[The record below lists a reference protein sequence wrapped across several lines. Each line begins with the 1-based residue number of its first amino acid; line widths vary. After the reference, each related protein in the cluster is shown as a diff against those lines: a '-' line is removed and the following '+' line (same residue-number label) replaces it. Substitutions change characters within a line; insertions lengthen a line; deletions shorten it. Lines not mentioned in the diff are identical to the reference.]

1 MNRTESDFLLSQVFL
16 HPEKRQVTCVM
27 VKFEE
32 KREWVGGQANTSIQ
46 YMVFENQ
53 RTVSFYDIA
62 SEYILT
68 EQKFIKNAKNGQFGD
83 FLKD

>member
-1 MNRTESDFLLSQVFL
+1 MTFFSQVFL

-32 KREWVGGQANTSIQ
+32 KREWIGGQANTSNTWCLKIT
-46 YMVFENQ
+46 EK
-53 RTVSFYDIA
+53 VSFYDIA

-68 EQKFIKNAKNGQFGD
+68 RQKLIKNAKNGQFGD